1 MIRIR
6 SLTLRL
12 VVYLVVT
19 ELLAFLSWPLVAMLL
34 SAWHVEDG
42 PANSLNYWASP
53 HAFEVVTQ
61 SLVQAPNGSISLE
74 PSPSM
79 RAFIERNPNFRFV
92 VFDQRSGVAL
102 PGSSAD
108 MVAMLGNL
116 NRLDL
121 FSTNFRIRGEP
132 NANLVGMMEAYSS
145 PIGKFNVALYGYSFH
160 WDDVSGVFRNYFGP
174 LLWLATQFP
183 TIMASAIVVFIV
195 VRIGHAP
202 LRRSAAKLTG
212 IDIHCLDQ
220 RLSIADVPM
229 EVEPFIVAVNE
240 MLARLSASVASQK
253 AFLANAAHELCTP
266 ITILCARIDNGDE
279 QTFRQ
284 EIKRDARRI
293 RAIVEQLLVA
303 ARISNDETLID
314 HEIDLGKTILKVILD
329 IMPFVIK
336 SRRNLEFDDS
346 PSPVSVRGNPHA
358 LESVIANLI
367 NNAIRAEPER
377 GTIAVRVLP
386 SAAIEVVD
394 HGPGVALEHRQKIF
408 ERFWR
413 GSEATPGTGLGLAI
427 AKEIVEL
434 HGGTICVG
442 ETPGG
447 GATFKVTLR
456 QRQK

>member
-6 SLTLRL
+6 SLTLQL
-12 VVYLVVT
+12 VVYLVIA

-34 SAWHVEDG
+34 SAWHIEDG

-53 HAFEVVTQ
+53 HALEVVTG

-92 VFDQRSGVAL
+92 VYDQRSGVAL

-108 MVAMLGNL
+108 MVEMLGNL

-132 NANLVGMMEAYSS
+132 NSNFVGMMEAYAS

-160 WDDVSGVFRNYFGP
+160 WDDVSGVFRSYFGP

-183 TIMASAIVVFIV
+183 TIMASAIVVFVV

-202 LRRSAAKLTG
+202 LRRSAAKVTG
-212 IDIHCLDQ
+212 IDIHSLDQ
-220 RLSIADVPM
+220 RLSIAEVPI
-229 EVEPFIVAVNE
+229 EVEPFVVAVNE
-240 MLARLSASVASQK
+240 MLARLNASVASQK
-253 AFLANAAHELCTP
+253 TFLANAAHELCTP

-279 QTFRQ
+279 LTFRQ

-314 HEIDLGKTILKVILD
+314 HEIDLEKMILKVIID

-336 SRRNLEFDDS
+336 NHRHLEFEES
-346 PSPVSVRGNPHA
+346 SSSVKVQGNSRA
-358 LESVIANLI
+358 LESVITNLI
-367 NNAIRAEPER
+367 NNAIRAEPED
-377 GTIAVRVLP
+377 GVIVVRVLR
-386 SAAIEVVD
+386 SAVVEVID
-394 HGPGVALEHRQKIF
+394 HGEGIAVEDRERIF

-413 GSEATPGTGLGLAI
+413 KSEATPGTGLGLAI
-427 AKEIVEL
+427 SKEIIEL
-434 HGGTICVG
+434 HRGTISVG

-447 GATFKVTLR
+447 GATFKVTL
-456 QRQK
+456 QQLPK